1 MIDIKNVLKRKA
13 AKQIAIIIIVAVLS
27 AIGFS
32 TDLARDVAEETVEI
46 IEETK

>member
-1 MIDIKNVLKRKA
+1 MIDVKCILKRKA
-13 AKQIAIIIIVAVLS
+13 AKQITIIIIVTILS

-46 IEETK
+46 IEEGK